1 MFENFYYKMFNTDE
15 NANKKINLFIDFR
28 RLPTLLEIS
37 PQVKISIALQYIL
50 RCSLV

>member
-1 MFENFYYKMFNTDE
+1 MFEDFYYEIFNTDK
-15 NANKKINLFIDFR
+15 NAYKKINLFIDFR
-28 RLPTLLEIS
+28 RLPILLEIS